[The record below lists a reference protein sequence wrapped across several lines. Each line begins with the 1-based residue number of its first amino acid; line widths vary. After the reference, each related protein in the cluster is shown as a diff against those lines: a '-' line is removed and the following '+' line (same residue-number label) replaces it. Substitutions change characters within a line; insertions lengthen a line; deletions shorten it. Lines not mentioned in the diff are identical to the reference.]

1 MLLQRGGALSRNCRG
16 CSPTM
21 RLFPASANGGYHPA
35 PVLHRPQPP
44 PTTVDYFDKSTTGST
59 STSVFLRKMFR
70 NSAATPASPL
80 IRKSTTLRSTLWCSH
95 YSVAK
100 RQQFSYPLG
109 TASLSLKMENAD
121 PALKHVSV
129 FLSIFLCFWRHVS
142 RRLWRR

>member
-95 YSVAK
+95 YSVSK
-100 RQQFSYPLG
+100 RQQFSYPLLIDFVAEVG
-109 TASLSLKMENAD
+109 KCRCRSLGLS
-121 PALKHVSV
+121 
-129 FLSIFLCFWRHVS
+129 FLVVWPIFFYCSSIDEQHS
-142 RRLWRR
+142 